1 MRRERNPLFRIVVP
15 VGVLGAAAFTVCT
28 QTADGF
34 FPPVPPPV
42 TKATEGPP
50 SPAPVPPVPNPV
62 PPVPNPTPQPP
73 EPTSTNGGSNP
84 GRPVTPLTIPEPAT
98 ITSGLLGLAVAAG
111 WTLRRRRTEDGK
123 KVG

>member
-1 MRRERNPLFRIVVP
+1 MRREWNQLFRMVVP
-15 VGVLGAAAFTVCT
+15 AGVFGAAAFTVCT

-42 TKATEGPP
+42 TKVTDVPP
-50 SPAPVPPVPNPV
+50 PPPPPIQVPPVVPPVPPPPFV
-62 PPVPNPTPQPP
+62 PPPP
-73 EPTSTNGGSNP
+73 PP
-84 GRPVTPLTIPEPAT
+84 PPIVHPVTIPEPAT